1 MKRVKLLE
9 LGKKGTDFDFKIPA
23 GTQVTHINEALA
35 LFIIETA
42 KYRGIKS
49 DTALAEIRQWV
60 QQLEDNL

>member
-9 LGKKGTDFDFKIPA
+9 LGKTGTNFDFEIPA

-35 LFIIETA
+35 LFIVDTA
-42 KYRGIKS
+42 KHRKIKS
-49 DTALAEIRQWV
+49 ETALAEIRQWV